1 MASIGSSEVNGVNSR
16 QALKFTDCLMS
27 FNNSS
32 GKDILQRSAGS
43 RPRNMAVFG
52 IRFNLACNEIFLLV
66 ICGAKGDTKIL
77 HKADMLNF
85 IIKKVV
91 EPCRSF
97 KFAGTA

>member
-1 MASIGSSEVNGVNSR
+1 MASIGSSEVNIVNSR
-16 QALKFTDCLMS
+16 KALKFTDRLVS

-66 ICGAKGDTKIL
+66 ICGAKGNSKIL

-85 IIKKVV
+85 IIEKVV
-91 EPCRSF
+91 
-97 KFAGTA
+97 